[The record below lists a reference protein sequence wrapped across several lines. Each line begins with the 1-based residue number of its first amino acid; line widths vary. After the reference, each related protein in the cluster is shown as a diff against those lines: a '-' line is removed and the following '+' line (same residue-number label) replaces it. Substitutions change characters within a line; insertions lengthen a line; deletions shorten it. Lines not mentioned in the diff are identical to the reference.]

1 MRCLVI
7 DDNAEARF
15 LSERI
20 LRRNGYRAVC
30 VSGGTAALK
39 AATSERFDVA
49 LVDLGMPDMSGTDT
63 IRELRKL
70 DGRIRILVVS
80 GFGDRSHI
88 LAAIEAGADGYLL
101 KDELGDQLGR
111 ALQEVFA
118 GNSPLSPRVGS
129 VLVKAVAAAAQ
140 QRIKTGPLQ
149 IKVGRAVDPAARPPA
164 DTSKDPR
171 S

>member
-39 AATSERFDVA
+39 AATEERFDVA

-149 IKVGRAVDPAARPPA
+149 IK
-164 DTSKDPR
+164 DPR